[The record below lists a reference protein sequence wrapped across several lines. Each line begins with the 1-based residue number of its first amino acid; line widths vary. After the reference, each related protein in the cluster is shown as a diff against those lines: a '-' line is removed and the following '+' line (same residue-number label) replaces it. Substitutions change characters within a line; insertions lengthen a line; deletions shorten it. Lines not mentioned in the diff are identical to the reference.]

1 MASKAKKKTFSVW
14 RWYRVAMSSNVEA
27 ENVQEAAQKLSEMK
41 YDDFNSVE
49 DTESTDEVSIFSVT
63 N

>member
-1 MASKAKKKTFSVW
+1 
-14 RWYRVAMSSNVEA
+14 MSSNVEA